1 MWIDCH
7 CHVEQLPSPE
17 KSIQEAQEVGVS
29 KICAVSETLG
39 RRREGGEREG
49 KKRRRRREVR
59 AANINSKFRWHE

>member
-17 KSIQEAQEVGVS
+17 KSIKEAIEAGVS

-39 RRREGGEREG
+39 KRIGE
-49 KKRRRRREVR
+49 K
-59 AANINSKFRWHE
+59 